1 MKTIPSQK
9 ARPAKLPSALMRG
22 LPSSTRV
29 MFTPKSGGPQ
39 VADDGDDGDG
49 DGEGNEDNDDEKDL
63 DDDMSVWEIHKIL
76 PI

>member
-1 MKTIPSQK
+1 MKIPASQK

-39 VADDGDDGDG
+39 VALQIFGDNILVL
-49 DGEGNEDNDDEKDL
+49 EAKALFEANDFHL
-63 DDDMSVWEIHKIL
+63 
-76 PI
+76 

>member
-1 MKTIPSQK
+1 MKMISSQK

-39 VADDGDDGDG
+39 VALQIFGVLVLEAKRLFDA
-49 DGEGNEDNDDEKDL
+49 NDF
-63 DDDMSVWEIHKIL
+63 HKAQGFL
-76 PI
+76 H

>member
-1 MKTIPSQK
+1 MMKMISAQK

-39 VADDGDDGDG
+39 VAL
-49 DGEGNEDNDDEKDL
+49 EIFRDN
-63 DDDMSVWEIHKIL
+63 IL
-76 PI
+76 VLEAKALFDANDFHL

>member
-1 MKTIPSQK
+1 MISAQK

-39 VADDGDDGDG
+39 VAIEIFGDNNILILEAQSFFDA
-49 DGEGNEDNDDEKDL
+49 NDF
-63 DDDMSVWEIHKIL
+63 HF
-76 PI
+76 

>member
-1 MKTIPSQK
+1 MKMISAQK

-39 VADDGDDGDG
+39 VASHGDHGDGDGDDGEDG
-49 DGEGNEDNDDEKDL
+49 SQL
-63 DDDMSVWEIHKIL
+63 VIYSEITSW
-76 PI
+76 

>member
-1 MKTIPSQK
+1 MISAQK

-39 VADDGDDGDG
+39 VALQIFGDNNILKLEAKSFFDQVGD
-49 DGEGNEDNDDEKDL
+49 
-63 DDDMSVWEIHKIL
+63 V
-76 PI
+76 

>member
-1 MKTIPSQK
+1 MKMISAQK

-39 VADDGDDGDG
+39 VALEIFGDNNILILEAKSFFDA
-49 DGEGNEDNDDEKDL
+49 NDF
-63 DDDMSVWEIHKIL
+63 HF
-76 PI
+76 

>member
-1 MKTIPSQK
+1 MKILVSQK

-39 VADDGDDGDG
+39 VALEIFGDNILVLEAKTLFDA
-49 DGEGNEDNDDEKDL
+49 NDFHL
-63 DDDMSVWEIHKIL
+63 
-76 PI
+76 

>member
-1 MKTIPSQK
+1 MKMIAAQK

-39 VADDGDDGDG
+39 VADDGDHGDVDGD
-49 DGEGNEDNDDEKDL
+49 DGAQL
-63 DDDMSVWEIHKIL
+63 PRLLLRYSEITSW
-76 PI
+76 

>member
-1 MKTIPSQK
+1 MIPSQK

-39 VADDGDDGDG
+39 VALQIFGD
-49 DGEGNEDNDDEKDL
+49 N
-63 DDDMSVWEIHKIL
+63 IL
-76 PI
+76 VLEAKTLFDTHDFHL